1 MPSLYADIA
10 LPLPL
15 HHSFTYIVPEALEGA
30 ARPGCRVL
38 VPFGK
43 RTLVGVIVQ
52 MSRETSQHGLKPLSD
67 ILDVHPSFASELLSL
82 TQWVA
87 EYYLAPWGEVLRA
100 AAPLSLAAESKRMVR
115 LSVADVLALLEKTRR
130 TAPLQH
136 AVLAA
141 LARKG
146 TLSVTALQKETRT
159 RHIHAVLRALE
170 ANEWVKTSEVPPESG
185 PRIKTIRT
193 VLLTSTG
200 QKMAEEGA
208 TKKPALKCSTNSQ
221 TLKQSTKP
229 SGKTR

>member
-52 MSRETSQHGLKPLSD
+52 MSRETSQHGLKPLTD

-115 LSVADVLALLEKTRR
+115 LGIGASSMTSRCPAPSILKRR
-130 TAPLQH
+130 
-136 AVLAA
+136 
-141 LARKG
+141 G
-146 TLSVTALQKETRT
+146 
-159 RHIHAVLRALE
+159 
-170 ANEWVKTSEVPPESG
+170 N
-185 PRIKTIRT
+185 
-193 VLLTSTG
+193 
-200 QKMAEEGA
+200 
-208 TKKPALKCSTNSQ
+208 
-221 TLKQSTKP
+221 
-229 SGKTR
+229 